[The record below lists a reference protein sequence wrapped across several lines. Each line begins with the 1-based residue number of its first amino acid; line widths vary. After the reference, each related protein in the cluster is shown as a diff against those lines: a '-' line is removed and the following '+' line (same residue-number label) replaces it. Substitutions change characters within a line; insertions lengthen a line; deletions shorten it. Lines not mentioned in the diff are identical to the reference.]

1 MEVYIELVYLTNL
14 FVNSFVVALAL
25 IVSRCRV
32 RFWRVLLAS
41 SIGAIFG
48 TIYPWLEFKG
58 LWIVKILLAVVMVA
72 ICGKY
77 SDFTHFL
84 TTFFIFLAVTFLLG
98 GIAVGGA
105 NILGIELGQW
115 TLLAVSIAIFVC
127 LICTRLV
134 WKSFVLCR
142 RKKTL
147 ECKIMLQVGDKNI
160 VTTGFWDSGNKLYYK
175 GYRPVMLIDENVQK
189 LLYCDEYQH
198 KMPSIAVKT
207 VTGIMQIQV
216 REVDKMTLLDSGK
229 CYKNVVVGTSLQ
241 PLGEYGIILH
251 SEL

>member
-1 MEVYIELVYLTNL
+1 MEVYIELVFLTNL
-14 FVNSFVVALAL
+14 FVNLFVVTLSLLLSQCRLRAWRIGLA
-25 IVSRCRV
+25 C
-32 RFWRVLLAS
+32 VL
-41 SIGAIFG
+41 GAVFG

-58 LWIVKILLAVVMVA
+58 LWVVKILLGVIMVA

-77 SDFTHFL
+77 NDFAHFL
-84 TTFFIFLAVTFLLG
+84 ATFCIFLAVTFLLG
-98 GIAVGGA
+98 GIVIGGE
-105 NILGIELGQW
+105 NIIGIELGQW
-115 TLLAVSIAIFVC
+115 TLLAVSLAIFVC

-147 ECKIMLQVGDKNI
+147 ECNILLQVGDKS
-160 VTTGFWDSGNKLYYK
+160 VEVVGFWDSGNKLYYK
-175 GYRPVMLIDENVQK
+175 GYLPVMLIDKNIQE
-189 LLYCDEYQH
+189 LLYCDENKH

-207 VTGIMQIQV
+207 VTGIMQIEV